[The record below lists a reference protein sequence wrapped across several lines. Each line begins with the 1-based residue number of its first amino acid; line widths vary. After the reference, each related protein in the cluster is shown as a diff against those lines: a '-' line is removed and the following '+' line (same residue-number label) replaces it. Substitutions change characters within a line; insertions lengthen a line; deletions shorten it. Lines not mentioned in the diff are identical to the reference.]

1 MAGARDGGIIYNK
14 ISRHRVEDSYMSQK
28 VLILSASPRK
38 NGNSDMLCDR
48 FMAGA
53 QDAGNQVEKIRLQ
66 EKNIAFCQGCLA
78 CQGNGGACVQND
90 DMAEILEKMIRAD
103 VLVMATPIYFYNMDA
118 QLKVLI
124 DRTCPRY
131 TEIANKKAFFIATS
145 WDERRE
151 AMDVAIAGFR
161 GFLACLNNVEEA
173 GIICATGVE
182 HGGDIEGKPEM
193 TIAYEMGKTVI

>member
-1 MAGARDGGIIYNK
+1 
-14 ISRHRVEDSYMSQK
+14 MSQG

-38 NGNSDMLCDR
+38 NGNSDILCDR

-53 QDAGNQVEKIRLQ
+53 QEAGNQVEKIRLQ
-66 EKNIAFCQGCLA
+66 EKTIGFCQGCLA
-78 CQGNGGACVQND
+78 CQGNGGVCVLND
-90 DMAEILEKMIRAD
+90 DMADILEKMVRAD

-131 TEIANKKAFFIATS
+131 TEIANKKAFFIASS

-161 GFLACLNNVEEA
+161 GFLACLTDVEEA
-173 GIICATGVE
+173 GIICGTGVE
-182 HGGDIEGKPEM
+182 DAGDIEGKPEM
-193 TIAYEMGKTVI
+193 DLAYEMGKSVTG

>member
-1 MAGARDGGIIYNK
+1 
-14 ISRHRVEDSYMSQK
+14 MSQR

-53 QDAGNQVEKIRLQ
+53 QDAGNQVEKIHVQ
-66 EKNIAFCQGCLA
+66 EKKINFCQGCLA
-78 CQGNGGACVQND
+78 CQGNGGVCVQND
-90 DMAEILEKMIRAD
+90 DMAEILDKMVRAD

-151 AMDVAIAGFR
+151 VMDVAIAGFR

-173 GIICATGVE
+173 GIICGTGVE
-182 HGGDIEGKPEM
+182 HVGDIEGKPEM
-193 TIAYEMGKTVI
+193 TNAYEMGKAIA

>member
-1 MAGARDGGIIYNK
+1 MEKRTSGR
-14 ISRHRVEDSYMSQK
+14 R
-28 VLILSASPRK
+28 SAV
-38 NGNSDMLCDR
+38 GTQL
-48 FMAGA
+48 
-53 QDAGNQVEKIRLQ
+53 
-66 EKNIAFCQGCLA
+66 
-78 CQGNGGACVQND
+78 
-90 DMAEILEKMIRAD
+90 
-103 VLVMATPIYFYNMDA
+103 YFYNMDA